1 MICISYHLLT
11 PSQYGLFRK
20 TKSNFSITT
29 FQVPGGVA
37 ESDGRLMQGDQILE
51 VNDKDLRQA
60 TQEQAAAILKCA
72 PGSVSMKLG
81 RLKAGKK
88 ANSNNNA

>member
-1 MICISYHLLT
+1 
-11 PSQYGLFRK
+11 
-20 TKSNFSITT
+20 
-29 FQVPGGVA
+29 
-37 ESDGRLMQGDQILE
+37 MQGDQILE